1 MHFIGV
7 LLSYS
12 TPRLREIANLR
23 EVTTTNPTPPSAP
36 AGAPKSGLDRYF
48 HLTARGSTYGREV
61 RGGLATFFTMA
72 YIVVL
77 NPLIIGTAMDVNGNF
92 IGGGTDVVKAI
103 TMVTAVTALAAGVLT
118 ILMGVFGR
126 FPIAIAAGLGLNG
139 FVAFSLAPNMTWADA
154 MGLVVIEGIIILILV
169 VTGFRTKIFKAVPS
183 ALKYAVGAGIGLFL
197 VLIGLVDA
205 GIVRPGVPLIT
216 FGIFGTLQGWPILT
230 FCIGLFLTIILLV
243 RKVKGA
249 ILISIVATTIF
260 AIIVESIAKIGPK
273 ISADGTVN
281 PFGWGLNV
289 PKLPSQVFAV
299 PDLGLFW
306 QFNLLGSWQMV
317 GVVATIA
324 AIFSLILSDFFDT
337 MGTVQGLAHEAEVED
352 KDGNI
357 PHLTGILVV
366 DSVAA
371 IGGGVTSSSS
381 NTAYIESGAG
391 ISEGARTGIASIIT
405 GVLFLL
411 AMFIAPLV
419 TTVPYEAAAP
429 ALVVV
434 GFLMFSQLRKI
445 DFKDYVIGIPAFLT
459 IVIMPF
465 TYSIANGIGAGF
477 LSYVVLM
484 TVTGKAKKVGWLM
497 WIVAILFLLYFMQTP
512 LQQWFGVGA

>member
-1 MHFIGV
+1 M
-7 LLSYS
+7 
-12 TPRLREIANLR
+12 PNANFR
-23 EVTTTNPTPPSAP
+23 RVTTTNPTPPAAP

-92 IGGGTDVVKAI
+92 IGGTTDVVKAI
-103 TMVTAVTALAAGVLT
+103 TMVTAVTALAAGVLS

-139 FVAFSLAPNMTWADA
+139 YIAFTLAPNMTWADA

-169 VTGFRTKIFKAVPS
+169 LTGFRTKIFKSVPP

-205 GIVRPGVPLIT
+205 GIVQKGTPLIT
-216 FGIFGTLQGWPILT
+216 FGVFGTLQGWPILT
-230 FCIGLFLTIILLV
+230 FCLGLLITIILVV

-249 ILISIVATTIF
+249 ILISIIATTIF
-260 AIIVESIAKIGPK
+260 AVIVESIAKVGPK
-273 ISADGTVN
+273 FGADDAFN
-281 PFGWGLNV
+281 PVGWGLNV
-289 PKLPSQVFAV
+289 PKLPSSVFAV
-299 PDLGLFW
+299 PDFGLFW
-306 QFNLLGSWQMV
+306 QFNLFGSWQLV
-317 GVVATIA
+317 GAIATVTA
-324 AIFSLILSDFFDT
+324 VFALILSDFFDT
-337 MGTVQGLAHEAEVED
+337 MGTVQGLAHEAGVED
-352 KDGNI
+352 EKGNI

-381 NTAYIESGAG
+381 NTAYIESGSG
-391 ISEGARTGIASIIT
+391 ISEGARTGIASIVT

-429 ALVVV
+429 ALIIV
-434 GFLMFSQLRKI
+434 GFLMFSQTRNI
-445 DFKDYVIGIPAFLT
+445 DFKDYTIGIPAFLT

-477 LSYVVLM
+477 ISYAILM
-484 TVTGKAKKVGWLM
+484 AVTGKAKKVGWLM
-497 WIVAILFLLYFMQTP
+497 WVVAALFLLYFAQAP
-512 LQQWFGVGA
+512 IQGWLGVGA